1 MLRDTAPLYSPI
13 AIRRWM
19 AAHEDSTMDD
29 PWNDSDDFIED
40 RTTRGHYHAREEFS
54 RWAGCLPRPTFVYG
68 RNAALDGPTPPFKKF
83 GRVENHPGDNP
94 GALQAHIP
102 GAPPIPMPGMAVH
115 PDRPGRYTPDTG
127 SASGYAS
134 RSDDSRAPD
143 MGREDDLR
151 YRALSS
157 RDRYS
162 NEPYWDDGRFD
173 TRPRFDNRPHHAQRS
188 NNNERRRDH
197 NFAFADNRVHT
208 RELVRPRP
216 NTPPRTP
223 PSMAVRDIGDPPRII
238 PSQDLHLAPRGSDGH
253 PQSAWALRQADPES
267 ILDEDSCPG
276 PDVDFCAE
284 EEARIVRT
292 HAKPINLLNNLAP
305 LWNEGNPRLLGRF
318 HHCQIQTLHQA
329 YNLIAFMQNGQQE
342 AYELFMQTTQNLA
355 AFPLRFRTE
364 GEAHLMRHQQQ
375 IDRTWWINTTGGPRP
390 PRHVRHPNPR
400 PGPSTPYP
408 RRIYA
413 PGPSQPGRSIP
424 AEMQAEREAPC
435 LYGPLPA
442 TAPPT
447 YTFGSAGPLQP
458 AAPTTTIASTRC
470 SVTPT
475 VSADSGVG
483 YLATSPPN
491 PTDTPPVLNHA
502 GLPALNV
509 GTNSRWTIGELEN
522 RFSRMHPDG
531 WNRGILNF
539 SARRG
544 TTLGDTPRRINVLAL
559 NTFMALCPMHRRALA
574 HQHHLFLEAGVRL
587 FSIDGLYEYIL
598 RTGGYPVD
606 SLPLDHYPFL
616 TDNITIFL
624 VAAWFAQHGIAPGT
638 PDVLALEE
646 FARLRRNMSAG
657 ISNLD
662 NMEWNDEP
670 YSARIALSMTGI
682 PTWAELRH
690 APQRP
695 AETGLAASLHAPGM
709 DDVVLTTPNPPPM
722 PPTDSEADGE
732 ANDDT
737 NDLLKD
743 QATAS
748 SG

>member
-1 MLRDTAPLYSPI
+1 
-13 AIRRWM
+13 
-19 AAHEDSTMDD
+19 MDD

-40 RTTRGHYHAREEFS
+40 RTNRGHYHAREAFS
-54 RWAGCLPRPTFVYG
+54 RWTGILPRPTFVHG
-68 RNAALDGPTPPFKKF
+68 RHAALSEPIPPFKKF
-83 GRVENHPGDNP
+83 GRVDNYPGDNP
-94 GALQAHIP
+94 GAFQAHTP
-102 GAPPIPMPGMAVH
+102 GASPASTPGMAVH
-115 PDRPGRYTPDTG
+115 PDRPGHYTPETG

-134 RSDDSRAPD
+134 RSDDSRTPD
-143 MGREDDLR
+143 TGREDALR

-157 RDRYS
+157 RERYS
-162 NEPYWDDGRFD
+162 NEPYWDDGRFE
-173 TRPRFDNRPHHAQRS
+173 TRPRFDNRPTHAPRS
-188 NNNERRRDH
+188 GNSERRRDH
-197 NFAFADNRVHT
+197 NFAFADNRAHM
-208 RELVRPRP
+208 RDLARPRA
-216 NTPPRTP
+216 NSPPPHP
-223 PSMAVRDIGDPPRII
+223 PSMAVRDQGDPPRII
-238 PSQDLHLAPRGSDGH
+238 PSQDLRLAPRGSDGH

-284 EEARIVRT
+284 EEARIVRA
-292 HAKPINLLNNLAP
+292 HAKPLSILNITVP
-305 LWNEGNPRLLGRF
+305 VWNEGNSRLLGRF

-329 YNLIAFMQNGQQE
+329 YNLIAFMQIGQQE

-355 AFPLRFRTE
+355 AYPLRFRTE

-375 IDRTWWINTTGGPRP
+375 IDRAWWVTTTGAPRP

-408 RRIYA
+408 RRVYP
-413 PGPSQPGRSIP
+413 PGPSHPGRSIP
-424 AEMQAEREAPC
+424 AEMQAERQAPR

-442 TAPPT
+442 TASPTAPPT

-458 AAPTTTIASTRC
+458 AAPATTIARTRR
-470 SVTPT
+470 SLTPT
-475 VSADSGVG
+475 VSADPGVG
-483 YLATSPPN
+483 YLGTSPPN
-491 PTDTPPVLNHA
+491 PADAPPVLNEN
-502 GLPALNV
+502 GLPALDV

-522 RFSRMHPDG
+522 RLSRIHPDG

-559 NTFMALCPMHRRALA
+559 NTIMALCPMHRRSLA
-574 HQHHLFLEAGVRL
+574 HQHHLFLVTGIRL
-587 FSIDGLYEYIL
+587 FSIDGLYGYIL
-598 RTGGYPVD
+598 HTGGYPVD

-624 VAAWFAQHGIAPGT
+624 VAAWFAQHGIAPGS

-670 YSARIALSMTGI
+670 LSARIALSMTV
-682 PTWAELRH
+682 PPWAELRH

-695 AETGLAASLHAPGM
+695 AATGLAASLHAPGM
-709 DDVVLTTPNPPPM
+709 DDIVLTTPEPPPT
-722 PPTDSEADGE
+722 PPTDSDADGE
-732 ANDDT
+732 ANNDTDDP
-737 NDLLKD
+737 LIH
-743 QATAS
+743 QAAAS